1 MTMDSMMPAWQLVLL
16 QVLTFLGLLVAL
28 RLLFSR
34 QLNAA
39 LRRLQALQEEALV
52 KEAQLK
58 EELQRAQHERAAE
71 VEQGKE
77 DARRLVEVAQ
87 QEAETLLS
95 HAQGQA
101 KQEGQKIVAHG
112 QEEVDKIRAH
122 LASEIEADA
131 IALST
136 AMVRY
141 LLTDHAK
148 VDFQHHVLQELI
160 QEIGGLERGRFA
172 IHTKTAVVTSSVPL
186 TADEQQGLRR
196 ALAEKLG
203 AAVTLEERLD
213 PELITGLVIQLGS
226 LVIDG
231 SLRNRLQK
239 AIPFLR
245 NPQNRPPSR
254 DA

>member
-1 MTMDSMMPAWQLVLL
+1 MTIDSMMPAWQLVLL

-58 EELQRAQHERAAE
+58 EELQRAQQERAAE

-77 DARRLVEVAQ
+77 DARRLVEAAQ
-87 QEAETLLS
+87 REAETVLS
-95 HAQGQA
+95 HAQQHA

-112 QEEVDKIRAH
+112 REEVDKLRAT
-122 LASEIEADA
+122 LASQIEADA
-131 IALST
+131 ITLSM
-136 AMVRY
+136 AMVQY

-148 VDFQHHVLQELI
+148 GEFQHHVLQELI
-160 QEIGGLERGRFA
+160 HEIGDLDRGRFA
-172 IHTKTAVVTSSVPL
+172 VPTKTAVVTSSVPL
-186 TADEQQGLRR
+186 TAEEQQGLRR

-203 AAVTLEERLD
+203 AAVTLEERVD
-213 PELITGLVIQLGS
+213 PALITGLVIQMGS

-245 NPQNRPPSR
+245 NHQHSPPSR